1 MIRKLLPEEEHHFEQ
16 DPVRPHIPAFFRINE
31 PNETYVHTDEHNK
44 INAIICVAYLDN
56 VPINEHQLQ
65 LGCCTIDAPVAVF
78 YTVWSYKKGCG
89 TEIIFD
95 VKNHIENTKPHVAR
109 FVTLSPCTEMAT
121 RFHLKNGAVLLNKYE
136 EFQNFEYK

>member
-16 DPVRPHIPAFFRINE
+16 DPVRPHIPAFFRVNE
-31 PNETYVHTDEHNK
+31 PNETFVFGFKDK
-44 INAIICVAYLDN
+44 IDAVICVAYLDD
-56 VPINEHQLQ
+56 VPSNEYDLHQ
-65 LGCCTIDAPVAVF
+65 GCCTIDAPIAVF
-78 YTVWSYKKGCG
+78 YTVWSYTKGAG
-89 TEIIFD
+89 TEIIFA
-95 VKNHIENTKPHVAR
+95 VKQHIEQTKPHVNR